1 MSTIQINRYAGFTL
15 IELLVSLAICSIL
28 LVGLYISFINILDFS
43 ENVDTET
50 ILINMDNMLTILLD
64 RDISSIYID
73 PKEIERFKLGGKN
86 QIFDDAN
93 ILTFYTSNSL
103 INKPDAFFINNV
115 QYHLKKNEEKD
126 DYSLYRIEIPFGN
139 LDLEDKRIF
148 KIKVADYIKNMNI
161 FFFDKKGFQH
171 DFWDIDDMK
180 SMPVAILIEFSFE
193 LKGKTH
199 RLKHLFSIKYNEKQ

>member
-1 MSTIQINRYAGFTL
+1 MNTKQINKYTGFTL

-43 ENVDTET
+43 ESVDTDT

-64 RDISSIYID
+64 RDISSIYTD
-73 PKEIERFKLGGKN
+73 PNEIERFKLQGKN
-86 QIFDDAN
+86 QIFDNAN

-103 INKPDAFFINNV
+103 INRPAAFSINKIE
-115 QYHLKKNEEKD
+115 YCLKKNEEKD
-126 DYSLYRIEIPFGN
+126 DYSLYRVEIPFGN
-139 LDLEDKRIF
+139 LDLQDKKIF
-148 KIKVADYIKNMNI
+148 KIKVADYIKNINI
-161 FFFDKKGFQH
+161 FFFDKNGSQH

-180 SMPVAILIEFSFE
+180 SMPVAILIELSFE

-199 RLKHLFSIKYNEKQ
+199 KLKHLFSVKYNEK